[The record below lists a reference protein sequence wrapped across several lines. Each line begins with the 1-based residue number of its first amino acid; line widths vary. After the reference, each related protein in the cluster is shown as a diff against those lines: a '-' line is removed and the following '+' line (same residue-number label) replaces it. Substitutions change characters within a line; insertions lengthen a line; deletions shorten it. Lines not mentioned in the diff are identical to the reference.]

1 MGIQN
6 LHQLLEKY
14 APECY
19 IQKHLS
25 EYAFKKI
32 GIDISLYLYKFKA
45 SRGDD
50 WLEAFVSLVSCLR
63 KWDIHC
69 FFIYDGKAPIEK
81 IEEQKRRRENLSK
94 QGERA
99 DALEKEILN
108 FESNGEVGEMIREI
122 CKKEGYVS
130 LFRNKERIN
139 IELAKNKLESMRGMI
154 ISITNDDIQ
163 LTKNLF
169 DILKVPY
176 MTAPDEAE
184 RFACHLCVNGKLDAI
199 LSEDTDILPYGTPL
213 FLTKI
218 DIFNSTVVE
227 LEHKKILEIL
237 DMTKETFLDL
247 CILCSCDY
255 NHNVA
260 GYGWVKNFDLIREY
274 KTIEKVVERMS
285 ALDLESKEKTKKKL
299 LKEKK
304 VDEIIKLNE
313 KLEKVFE
320 PSVLKY
326 ERCREL
332 FSCPNNIDFYVKY
345 CGEPDFDELTK
356 FMYINGIRTNQNVL
370 KKTLGLREIIFEST

>member
-69 FFIYDGKAPIEK
+69 FFIYDGQAPIEK

-130 LFRNKERIN
+130 LFRN
-139 IELAKNKLESMRGMI
+139 
-154 ISITNDDIQ
+154 T
-163 LTKNLF
+163 
-169 DILKVPY
+169 
-176 MTAPDEAE
+176 
-184 RFACHLCVNGKLDAI
+184 
-199 LSEDTDILPYGTPL
+199 
-213 FLTKI
+213 
-218 DIFNSTVVE
+218 
-227 LEHKKILEIL
+227 
-237 DMTKETFLDL
+237 
-247 CILCSCDY
+247 
-255 NHNVA
+255 
-260 GYGWVKNFDLIREY
+260 
-274 KTIEKVVERMS
+274 
-285 ALDLESKEKTKKKL
+285 
-299 LKEKK
+299 
-304 VDEIIKLNE
+304 
-313 KLEKVFE
+313 
-320 PSVLKY
+320 
-326 ERCREL
+326 
-332 FSCPNNIDFYVKY
+332 
-345 CGEPDFDELTK
+345 
-356 FMYINGIRTNQNVL
+356 
-370 KKTLGLREIIFEST
+370 